1 MLVDPHSA
9 ATTATHNGETF
20 YFCSNSCGEKFRNDP
35 NQYLLKNTNEKKAPK
50 ANGAIYTCPMHPEI
64 EQVGPGSCPIC
75 GMDLEP
81 KEVSLDE
88 DNEDDNPLVRR
99 FWLSLMPTVIVFI
112 IAMGEMASSLSLT
125 KLFSVNFL
133 NWTQLV
139 LSSFVVLYGGSIF
152 FQRGWNSLRSLNFNM
167 FTLISIGTGVAY
179 VYSVIAVISPEVL
192 SFQKQSSHA
201 GVDLYFEAAAVI
213 ILLVLL
219 GQVLEAKAR
228 KRTGSAIREL
238 LDLSPQIAH
247 LQKNE
252 NETIDLPLSE
262 VKAGMTLL
270 VKPGEKIP
278 VDGVVVQGS
287 SSVDESMIT
296 GEPIPTT
303 KESGDKVIGGTINQH
318 GSISM
323 TAEKVGSETMLS
335 QIVEMVSK
343 AQRSRAPI
351 QGLVDRVAKWF
362 VPIVL
367 LISVLSFFV
376 WYLIGPEPRFS
387 YSLLIAV
394 SVLIIACPCALGL
407 ATPMS
412 IMVATGRGAKAGILL
427 KDAEA
432 LEIFENIDLLLVDK
446 TGTLTEGKPS
456 VVAIEET
463 ENYSQQEI
471 LKYAASLENNSE
483 HPLARAIVSRAK
495 EDNIELFSIDDF
507 QSITGKGVKATVNGK
522 QLLLGNSTF
531 LEDQKISLSTSIS
544 KAEEFRNKGQTV
556 MFFAIDQKLAG
567 LIVVADKIKATTKDA
582 LNLLM
587 KAGVEVQM
595 ATGDSSSTAN
605 AVAKQ
610 LGIKRVHA
618 EVSPERKNEIVRELQ
633 KEGYKVAMAGDGI
646 NDAPALAQAEVGIAM
661 ASGTQVAIESAGI
674 TLVHGDLQDIARA
687 RKLSQATMKNIRQNL
702 IFAFGYNVLG
712 IPIAAGIF
720 YPIFGLLLSPM
731 IAAAAMSLSSVS
743 VIANSLRLR
752 SINI

>member
-1 MLVDPHSA
+1 
-9 ATTATHNGETF
+9 
-20 YFCSNSCGEKFRNDP
+20 
-35 NQYLLKNTNEKKAPK
+35 
-50 ANGAIYTCPMHPEI
+50 
-64 EQVGPGSCPIC
+64 
-75 GMDLEP
+75 
-81 KEVSLDE
+81 
-88 DNEDDNPLVRR
+88 
-99 FWLSLMPTVIVFI
+99 
-112 IAMGEMASSLSLT
+112 
-125 KLFSVNFL
+125 
-133 NWTQLV
+133 
-139 LSSFVVLYGGSIF
+139 
-152 FQRGWNSLRSLNFNM
+152 M